1 MKPIREKSPA
11 ASPKHKK
18 GPKDPKKFAQLP
30 QPPADM
36 SATTPKTQVSSDCL
50 DSVENAKKLVKNPPE
65 IVLGLETED
74 GACALVEID
83 DIIDDSN
90 LAPEDITGNVRRS
103 SITEKLNKSRE
114 SEAKVAEMKVR
125 IPTNNITLV
134 YIYTGAK

>member
-1 MKPIREKSPA
+1 
-11 ASPKHKK
+11 
-18 GPKDPKKFAQLP
+18 
-30 QPPADM
+30 M